1 MSEMIKIT
9 ALAGGKKLPSAR
21 YRIRQYIPILAQ
33 RGLIVNEHFPFFYD
47 SCGLPSV
54 FKAISRFSGVLK
66 SRKTDL
72 TWLSRELVQ
81 GYETFERFIKRP
93 CVMDVDD
100 AIWLDKPFGKFAIPR
115 ISRRMDAI
123 VAGNSYL
130 AEWFSKYCKNVYI
143 IPTTLDTK
151 RYTPKSDYSEKFTIG
166 WTGMACCYKYVEAIE
181 NPLSRFMHKHKEV
194 EMLFVSE
201 RPYKSS
207 ILPTDRIRFYRW
219 NEQIETNAL
228 KEMSVGVVSLPDDEW
243 TRGKCSLKM
252 LGYLS
257 AGLPVVASPVGVNND
272 IMAKGEVGFAAKTEE
287 EWFDALETIY
297 NDYSLRIKLGKNG
310 PKIVEQY
317 YSIDANVDKLADILR
332 KTAGM

>member
-1 MSEMIKIT
+1 MSKQITIT

-21 YRIRQYIPILAQ
+21 YRIRQYLPKLAQ
-33 RGLIVNEHFPFFYD
+33 QGLIVNEHLPFFYD
-47 SCGLPSV
+47 SCGLPSL
-54 FKAISRFSGVLK
+54 FKAISRFRGVLK
-66 SRKTDL
+66 TYKTDL

-81 GYETFERFIKRP
+81 GYETFERLIKRP

-100 AIWLDKPFGKFAIPR
+100 SIWLDRPFGKYAIPN
-115 ISRRMDAI
+115 IAKRMDAI

-130 AEWFSKYCKNVYI
+130 AEWFSQYCKNVHI
-143 IPTTLDTK
+143 IPTTLDTS

-166 WTGMACCYKYVEAIE
+166 WTGMACCYKYVKAIE
-181 NPLSRFMHKHKEV
+181 KPLFRFMKKHQKV

-201 RPYKSS
+201 IPYESS
-207 ILPTDRIRFYRW
+207 ILPADRLRFYRW
-219 NEQIETNAL
+219 NEQIETAAL

-272 IMAKGEVGFAAKTEE
+272 IMAKGEVGFAAKSDN

-297 NDYSLRIKLGKNG
+297 QNISLRQKLGQNG
-310 PKIVEQY
+310 TKIVEQY
-317 YSIDANVDKLADILR
+317 YSINANVNKLADIL
-332 KTAGM
+332 KKAASA